1 MIIDDE
7 NHEDVRNPIVA
18 IMGHVDHG
26 KTTLLDTICQTNV
39 QEKER
44 GGITQ
49 KITVSQIIFE
59 KKKIIF
65 LDTPGHE
72 DFIYIRSHSAL
83 LADIII
89 LVISAS
95 DGLMK
100 QTLEVIEY
108 LKKTELPCI
117 VFINKKMGIEIDNN
131 TLIKIK
137 SQLQKKGIFSSE

>member
-1 MIIDDE
+1 MIINETNIKKIFIITVIGLIDFEFITLYFISFSKKQEIINDYLMIIDDE

-72 DFIYIRSHSAL
+72 DFIYIRSHIAL
-83 LADIII
+83 LAYIII
-89 LVISAS
+89 FVISES
-95 DGLMK
+95 DVLMK
-100 QTLEVIEY
+100 KTL
-108 LKKTELPCI
+108 
-117 VFINKKMGIEIDNN
+117 
-131 TLIKIK
+131 
-137 SQLQKKGIFSSE
+137 

>member
-72 DFIYIRSHSAL
+72 DFIYKL
-83 LADIII
+83 F
-89 LVISAS
+89 VISTVIS
-95 DGLMK
+95 IFLLFL
-100 QTLEVIEY
+100 LE
-108 LKKTELPCI
+108 
-117 VFINKKMGIEIDNN
+117 
-131 TLIKIK
+131 LIKKIK
-137 SQLQKKGIFSSE
+137 K